1 MAFVQLTPGPQVPI
15 VSPTYTLPIVDAPRG

>member
-15 VSPTYTLPIVDAPRG
+15 VSPTYTLLIVEALRR